1 MINLILSLLF
11 SMTTVTLPGWTTNM
25 NAAMKTAKKENKYI
39 LLNFSGSD
47 WCIPCMK
54 LEQDIFNSADFIKY
68 ADNNLIL
75 VNADF
80 PRKSK
85 SQLSKEQQKLND
97 AVADKYNPQGSFPLT
112 LLLDADGNKMKVWD
126 GYYKD
131 GPQKFIAEINDIIK
145 KK

>member
-1 MINLILSLLF
+1 MIQLLF
-11 SMTTVTLPGWTTNM
+11 SLVLTFHAPGVSWLKNM
-25 NAAMKTAKKENKYI
+25 DSAKSEAKAENKYI

-54 LEQDIFNSADFIKY
+54 LEQDIFNSDEFIKY
-68 ADNNLIL
+68 AAGNLVL

-85 SQLSKEQQKLND
+85 NQLSKQQQKIND
-97 AVADKYNPQGSFPLT
+97 AIADIYNPQGSFPFT
-112 LLLDADGNKMKVWD
+112 LLLDSNGNKVKVWD

-131 GPQKFIAEINDIIK
+131 GPGSFVNEIKVVSGKD
-145 KK
+145 

>member
-1 MINLILSLLF
+1 MIQLLF
-11 SMTTVTLPGWTTNM
+11 SLVLTIHAPGVSWLKNLDS
-25 NAAMKTAKKENKYI
+25 AKSQAKAENKYI

-54 LEQDIFNSADFIKY
+54 LEQDIFNSDEFIKY
-68 ADNNLIL
+68 AAGNLVL

-85 SQLSKEQQKLND
+85 NQLSKQQQKIND
-97 AVADKYNPQGSFPLT
+97 AIADIYNPQGSFPFT
-112 LLLDADGNKMKVWD
+112 LLLDSNGNKVKVWD

-131 GPQKFIAEINDIIK
+131 GPEMFVSEIKNASGK
-145 KK
+145 K

>member
-1 MINLILSLLF
+1 MINLLLSVLF
-11 SMTTVTLPGWTTNM
+11 SIATFSPPNWTTNM
-25 NAAMKTAKKENKYI
+25 DAAKNTAKTENKYI

-54 LEQDIFNSADFIKY
+54 LEQDVFNSSEFIQY
-68 ADNNLIL
+68 SNANLVL

-85 SQLSKEQQKLND
+85 NKLSKEQQKLND
-97 AVADKYNPQGSFPLT
+97 ALADKYNPQGSFPFT
-112 LLLDADGNKMKVWD
+112 LLLDAEGNKIKIWD

-131 GPQKFIAEINDIIK
+131 GPQSFIAEIKEITGKN
-145 KK
+145 

>member
-1 MINLILSLLF
+1 MINLFLSILF
-11 SMTTVTLPGWTTNM
+11 SIATIVPPNWTTNM
-25 NAAMKTAKKENKYI
+25 NAAKETAKNEKKYI

-54 LEQDIFNSADFIKY
+54 LEQDIFNSNDFIKY
-68 ADNNLIL
+68 ANDNLVL

-85 SQLSKEQQKLND
+85 NQLSKEQQKLND
-97 AVADKYNPQGSFPLT
+97 ALADKYNPQGSFPFT
-112 LLLDADGNKMKVWD
+112 LLLDADGNKIKIWD

-131 GPQKFIAEINDIIK
+131 GPQAFIAEIKEITMKN
-145 KK
+145 